1 MEQTYK
7 KILVGVDGSEH
18 ATEAFKKAVEVARRN
33 EGEVIVAAIIE
44 QQIPMMVGTSSFG
57 DSYVEEESKRA
68 NLLLDEYIAYGES
81 VAFTAIKKVI
91 VFGQAKSVLAIE
103 LPKEHQIDLL
113 MVGQSGLNAVEKMM
127 VGSVASYVIRKAP
140 CDVLVIAT
148 PEEIE

>member
-33 EGEVIVAAIIE
+33 QGTVIVATIIE
-44 QQIPMMVGTSSFG
+44 PPIPLMVGASSFS
-57 DSYVEEESKRA
+57 DDFVEAESERA
-68 NLLLDEYIAYGES
+68 NLLLEECVAYGES
-81 VAFTAIKKVI
+81 VQFTAV
-91 VFGQAKSVLAIE
+91 QAKSILATE
-103 LPKEHQIDLL
+103 LPRKHQVDLL

-127 VGSVASYVIRKAP
+127 VGSVASYVILKAP

-148 PEEIE
+148 PEEKQ